1 MAGVATTLAGR
12 VGSKTRTSSSLS
24 GLWFLAPAAAFLIA
38 FTIYPA
44 LNAFWL
50 SLHTEAPFT
59 GEAVWNGL
67 GNYADLL
74 RDRDFG
80 SSLIV
85 SLVFALMT
93 VPLSIGGGLL
103 AAVLLHRDVPGI
115 RFYRVLLFLP
125 VAVPTATA
133 AVAWRWLYHPVV
145 GYINYA
151 LSLVGL
157 DKVQWLQDPSVALFA
172 VALAV
177 AWQGIGLN
185 AILLLAGLQGIP
197 EELVEAARLDGARPW
212 QVFTR
217 ITLPLLSPTLFFT
230 SVVGLI
236 SALTTFGPIHI
247 LTQGGPAGA
256 TQVAVYRIYTEAF
269 INFRFGYATAQAVV
283 LFIIILGFSVLQN
296 RLERTV
302 HYQ

>member
-1 MAGVATTLAGR
+1 MESVATTLAGR

-67 GNYADLL
+67 GNYADLFK
-74 RDRDFG
+74 DRDFG

-283 LFIIILGFSVLQN
+283 LFIIILGFSILQN

>member
-1 MAGVATTLAGR
+1 MSTTLVGR
-12 VGSKTRTSSSLS
+12 TGSRIRTATSFKT
-24 GLWFLAPAAAFLIA
+24 LWFLAPAALFLIT

-44 LNAFWL
+44 FNAFWL
-50 SLHTEAPFT
+50 SLQTQAPFSGDT
-59 GEAVWNGL
+59 LWNGL
-67 GNYADLL
+67 GNYVDLL
-74 RDRDFG
+74 KDKDFTA
-80 SSLIV
+80 SLLT

-103 AAVLLHRDVPGI
+103 AAVLLHRSIPGI
-115 RFYRVLLFLP
+115 RVYRVLLFLP
-125 VAVPTATA
+125 VAVPTGTA

-145 GYINYA
+145 GQINYG
-151 LSLVGL
+151 LSLLGI
-157 DKVQWLQDPSVALFA
+157 DKVQWLQDPNIALFA

-197 EELVEAARLDGARPW
+197 EELVEAARLDGANPLHI
-212 QVFTR
+212 FGK
-217 ITLPLLSPTLFFT
+217 ITLPLLTPTLFFT
-230 SVVGLI
+230 SIVGVI

-247 LTQGGPAGA
+247 LTQGGPASA

-269 INFRFGYATAQAVV
+269 INFRFGYASAQAVV
-283 LFIIILGFSVLQN
+283 LFILILGFSIVQN
-296 RLERTV
+296 KLERAV